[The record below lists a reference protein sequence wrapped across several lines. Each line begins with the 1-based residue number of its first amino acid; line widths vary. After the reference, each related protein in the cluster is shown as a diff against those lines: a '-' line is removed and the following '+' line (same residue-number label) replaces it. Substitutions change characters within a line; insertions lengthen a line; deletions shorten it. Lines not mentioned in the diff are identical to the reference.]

1 MCFSVYVFIFVENW
15 QFLELYIVYFTLE
28 TPGNWC
34 HYLKYLLKLAWT
46 CHFYTLTLCYHGNG
60 AHSNKYM
67 LLGFFCQ
74 STSIKQYSMKKKI
87 RDFAQ
92 PSISYIE
99 LVLTF
104 RYQINNH
111 EDDWKHV
118 KILKTFIF
126 MHKMVYVIFRVK

>member
-1 MCFSVYVFIFVENW
+1 ML
-15 QFLELYIVYFTLE
+15 FLSI
-28 TPGNWC
+28 N
-34 HYLKYLLKLAWT
+34 
-46 CHFYTLTLCYHGNG
+46 FYQT
-60 AHSNKYM
+60 
-67 LLGFFCQ
+67 
-74 STSIKQYSMKKKI
+74 IQYEKKI
-87 RDFAQ
+87 RDFAW

-118 KILKTFIF
+118 KIPKTFIF